1 LRGAY
6 GTLGWGRLWIGFFRS
21 DNSPEKRHDNTV
33 QIRGGTGGNRDTR
46 AGLALLLKVF
56 DVLLTDIP
64 LDTDMILYTNREY
77 SSPYALSVYAALCE
91 KGLPFE
97 LRTIDLSAGENRG
110 QAYRQL
116 SLTSRIPTLAVDDFS
131 LSESSAII
139 EYLED
144 AYTPPEFPAVF
155 PEDIR
160 LRARARQ
167 LQAWVRSDLAA
178 LRAERPTSVIYGLKR
193 PQALSAAAQQAAD
206 KLLAV
211 ATNLDRR
218 EQRPFVWR
226 MVNRRR
232 RFFSDAQPAVCQWR
246 PVPRKVQTLCRTSI
260 SPALRA
266 KLVGVCAATILN
278 IAPRSREGIVPG
290 LRAAWPGRQCALLAA
305 GTPVW

>member
-1 LRGAY
+1 MRGAY

-211 ATNLDRR
+211 ADTLIDENSDHLFGEWSIAD
-218 EQRPFVWR
+218 VD
-226 MVNRRR
+226 
-232 RFFSDAQPAVCQWR
+232 FSVMLSRLCANGD
-246 PVPRKVQTLCRTSI
+246 PVPRKVQRYVEHQSARPCVQSWW
-260 SPALRA
+260 AFA
-266 KLVGVCAATILN
+266 
-278 IAPRSREGIVPG
+278 
-290 LRAAWPGRQCALLAA
+290 RQQS
-305 GTPVW
+305 

>member
-1 LRGAY
+1 
-6 GTLGWGRLWIGFFRS
+6 
-21 DNSPEKRHDNTV
+21 
-33 QIRGGTGGNRDTR
+33 
-46 AGLALLLKVF
+46 
-56 DVLLTDIP
+56 
-64 LDTDMILYTNREY
+64 MILYTNREY

-211 ATNLDRR
+211 ADTLIDENSDHLFGEWSIADVDFSVMLSRLCANGDPVTPQSANVMSNINQPGPACKAGGRLRGNNPEHRPAQPRR
-218 EQRPFVWR
+218 YRARLTGSVARQAMRSARSRHTR
-226 MVNRRR
+226 MVNLM
-232 RFFSDAQPAVCQWR
+232 AMPPATGSHR
-246 PVPRKVQTLCRTSI
+246 SGR
-260 SPALRA
+260 
-266 KLVGVCAATILN
+266 GVA
-278 IAPRSREGIVPG
+278 
-290 LRAAWPGRQCALLAA
+290 
-305 GTPVW
+305 